1 MKLKHTFALT
11 ALLAG
16 ALALPTVAH
25 AADQTGAAG
34 KISNIEVLSPSA
46 ENYVQYHGRVFVAVG
61 KRTTE
66 YRWGGTSCGSKTLS
80 ADMLDLLVQ
89 AARTQTNVAPVF
101 SKGAGSTS
109 CLVGF
114 SIQP

>member
-1 MKLKHTFALT
+1 MKLKHTLALP

-34 KISNIEVLSPSA
+34 KITNLEVLSPSA
-46 ENYVQYHGRVFVAVG
+46 ENYVQYHGRVFITAS

-80 ADMLDLLVQ
+80 ADMLNLLVQ
-89 AARTQTNVAPVF
+89 AQRGGANVAPVF
-101 SKGAGSTS
+101 AKGSGSTS

-114 SIQP
+114 AIE